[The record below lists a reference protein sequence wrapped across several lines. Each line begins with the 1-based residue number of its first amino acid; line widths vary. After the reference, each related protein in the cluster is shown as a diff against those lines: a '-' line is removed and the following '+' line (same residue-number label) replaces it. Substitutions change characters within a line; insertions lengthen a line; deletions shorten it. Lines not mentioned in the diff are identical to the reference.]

1 MHIDDVVG
9 HSDGISNGLDEGHAL
24 DAAAS
29 IQHATKK
36 HFQWNSPIEEVVLS
50 RLPSYPPPSLSSA
63 IRPSKRFLWLARVK
77 LSVAVSLLSCLPPRH
92 ACLRVIGCL
101 RIVIATLGDA
111 LASAAPHPSPAAP

>member
-50 RLPSYPPPSLSSA
+50 RFPLTPPPLSPVQFAHRRGFSGSRA
-63 IRPSKRFLWLARVK
+63 
-77 LSVAVSLLSCLPPRH
+77 LSCPWLYRFCP
-92 ACLRVIGCL
+92 ACHP
-101 RIVIATLGDA
+101 DM
-111 LASAAPHPSPAAP
+111 LACG